1 MLAECIFGKQMKFL
15 ILYTMN
21 LKIKHLL
28 LLIVSLV
35 LLAATLCVPMPAR
48 DSEQMKEI
56 RFGYPLAFVSQ
67 NFIDYDTFSF
77 FPRYLKFEPFNR
89 SVEKVYWLNLLVSF
103 LSIFAIIEL
112 TIFILEF
119 ASFGIRK
126 RIYHKLS
133 DKKIKNKNKK
143 EHEK

>member
-1 MLAECIFGKQMKFL
+1 M
-15 ILYTMN
+15 
-21 LKIKHLL
+21 
-28 LLIVSLV
+28 IVSLI
-35 LLAATLCVPMPAR
+35 LLAATLCVPAPAR